1 LTSISEYPKLIGGC
15 QNENKDKK
23 VEQTNWAPEHSE
35 LLRELV
41 ARGLSYAEIANAIN
55 AKFRTC
61 YSRNAAIGRAKRMGI
76 AESDRAKPQPL
87 PRQPPLDKILERRPS
102 ESRAS
107 EFRWPMPNFER
118 AEPVALR
125 CVGVD
130 PRHLSLLDLER
141 EDCRYPYGGDEEGEA
156 ITFCGHPRR
165 KGSSYC
171 TPHFHLTC
179 DPGALP
185 EPAVSTAPLRL
196 VDAAQDF

>member
-76 AESDRAKPQPL
+76 TESDRAKPQPL

-107 EFRWPMPNFER
+107 LAPTVRRW
-118 AEPVALR
+118 
-125 CVGVD
+125 CT
-130 PRHLSLLDLER
+130 
-141 EDCRYPYGGDEEGEA
+141 RY
-156 ITFCGHPRR
+156 
-165 KGSSYC
+165 
-171 TPHFHLTC
+171 
-179 DPGALP
+179 
-185 EPAVSTAPLRL
+185 
-196 VDAAQDF
+196 

>member
-1 LTSISEYPKLIGGC
+1 MIGGC

-23 VEQTNWAPEHSE
+23 VVQTNWAPEQSK

-76 AESDRAKPQPL
+76 TESDRAKPQPL

-107 EFRWPMPNFER
+107 LAPTVRRW
-118 AEPVALR
+118 
-125 CVGVD
+125 CT
-130 PRHLSLLDLER
+130 
-141 EDCRYPYGGDEEGEA
+141 RY
-156 ITFCGHPRR
+156 
-165 KGSSYC
+165 
-171 TPHFHLTC
+171 
-179 DPGALP
+179 
-185 EPAVSTAPLRL
+185 
-196 VDAAQDF
+196 

>member
-1 LTSISEYPKLIGGC
+1 MIGGC
-15 QNENKDKK
+15 QNENRDKK

-76 AESDRAKPQPL
+76 TESDRAKPQPL

-125 CVGVD
+125 CVEVD
-130 PRHLSLLDLER
+130 PRHLSLLELER
-141 EDCRYPYGGDEEGEA
+141 EIADILTA
-156 ITFCGHPRR
+156 AMRR
-165 KGSSYC
+165 
-171 TPHFHLTC
+171 
-179 DPGALP
+179 AR
-185 EPAVSTAPLRL
+185 PLRFAGIR
-196 VDAAQDF
+196 AARVRAIARPIFI